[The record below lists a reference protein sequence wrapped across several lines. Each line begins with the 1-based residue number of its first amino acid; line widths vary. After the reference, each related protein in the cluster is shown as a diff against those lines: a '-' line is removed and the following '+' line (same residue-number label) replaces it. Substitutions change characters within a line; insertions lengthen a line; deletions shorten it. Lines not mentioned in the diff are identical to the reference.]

1 MSYAHTISDINTMTM
16 NVVLYE
22 KKSMT
27 KMLTLLE
34 DNNFLLDVRF
44 TFIAKL
50 RLSRPYQ
57 LMMLL

>member
-44 TFIAKL
+44 TFTAKL
-50 RLSRPYQ
+50 QLSHIN
-57 LMMLL
+57 